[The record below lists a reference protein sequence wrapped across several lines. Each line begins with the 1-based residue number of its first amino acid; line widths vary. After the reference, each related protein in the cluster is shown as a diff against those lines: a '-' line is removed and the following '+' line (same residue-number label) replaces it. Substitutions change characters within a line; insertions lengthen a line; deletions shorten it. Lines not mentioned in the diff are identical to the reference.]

1 MIYDVDLNPVRA
13 KGSFTVMANMF
24 VAICIIGTD
33 AADSGVAH
41 DIFTFK
47 QLLCTV
53 ATFIATLCASVI
65 DFESSRVYQIPCFW
79 KNASGIFD
87 AIASISIF
95 AIIVKNV

>member
-13 KGSFTVMANMF
+13 KVSFTVTANMF